1 MGWAQPMAKCELV
14 VRRHVGEDRWSG
26 GRTAG
31 ADVEEVHQLAAGV
44 HQGQGDD
51 AVFDGGAAV
60 IIAGEGGIAVT
71 AGGNAAGITTW

>member
-1 MGWAQPMAKCELV
+1 M
-14 VRRHVGEDRWSG
+14 VRRPVGEDRWSG